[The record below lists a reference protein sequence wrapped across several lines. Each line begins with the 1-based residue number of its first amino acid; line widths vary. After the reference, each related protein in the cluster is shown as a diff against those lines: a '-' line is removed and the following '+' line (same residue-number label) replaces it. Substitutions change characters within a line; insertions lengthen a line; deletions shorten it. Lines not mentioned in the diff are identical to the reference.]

1 VADDL
6 ILKYFQG
13 DLTEAEEQAL
23 SERLLSSTEDA
34 LRFGQMAEK
43 NYYIYGLPQPHWHGG
58 GPSSG
63 TGHSSSGSTH
73 SPPGPLA
80 SSPGTGAAH
89 GPWHFLLQ
97 GAAHLGLKPIL
108 LVSGLAAVGL
118 TSAVVWHQTIKTQP
132 TLPPVIQSVATPVSN
147 PALPAASKVVHR
159 SSVSKVKKRSVLI
172 PALSSSMSP
181 VLTPVNMTKQ
191 PHSTYSNLAV
201 VIHQSASGPVTV
213 KVLNLEDS
221 PIVLLYQGALSP
233 GSWVFDWNG
242 KLPNGQ
248 AAPSGYYQIQVQA
261 GSRCQKKVI
270 QIH

>member
-1 VADDL
+1 MADDL

-13 DLTEAEEQAL
+13 DLTASEEQTL
-23 SERLLSSTEDA
+23 SEKLLSSTEDA

-43 NYYIYGLPQPHWHGG
+43 NYYLYGLPVPHWQGG

-63 TGHSSSGSTH
+63 AGHSSPGATH
-73 SPPGPLA
+73 PPQGPLASPPGPGIGL
-80 SSPGTGAAH
+80 AH

-108 LVSGLAAVGL
+108 LVSSLAAVGV
-118 TSAVVWHQTIKTQP
+118 TSAVVWHQEIKVQSA
-132 TLPPVIQSVATPVSN
+132 IQAVGTPRVKPVSTVL
-147 PALPAASKVVHR
+147 ALAPPSA
-159 SSVSKVKKRSVLI
+159 VSKVKHKK
-172 PALSSSMSP
+172 PAYSLTP
-181 VLTPVNMTKQ
+181 VLTPVNVTGQ
-191 PHSTYSNLAV
+191 SHPVYSNLAV
-201 VIHQSASGPVTV
+201 VIHQSASSPVTV
-213 KVLNLEDS
+213 RVLNLEDS
-221 PIVLLYQGALSP
+221 PVVLLYQGALST

-261 GSRCQKKVI
+261 GLRCQKKVI